1 MLREASQP
9 SPAPVSPAQPGQL
22 RDRLPRPKI
31 VFVATFY
38 KGFYKG
44 LGTQPFSRNLAF
56 PAQVSQVAGL
66 AGLGWLAS
74 RSILSQFLK
83 YHCIF

>member
-9 SPAPVSPAQPGQL
+9 SPAPVSPAQPGQPGTSKTVPG
-22 RDRLPRPKI
+22 LPRPKI

-56 PAQVSQVAGL
+56 PAQVSQMAGL
-66 AGLGWLAS
+66 AGPG
-74 RSILSQFLK
+74 
-83 YHCIF
+83 